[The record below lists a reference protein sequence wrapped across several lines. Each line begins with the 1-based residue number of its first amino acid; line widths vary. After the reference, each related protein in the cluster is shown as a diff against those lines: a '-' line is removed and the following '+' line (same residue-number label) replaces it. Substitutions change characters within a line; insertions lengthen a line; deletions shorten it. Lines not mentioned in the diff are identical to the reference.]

1 MSGCELDLVA
11 KVFCERAPFQ
21 LSPEL
26 KAAAFGRI
34 RPVILIPYESEIV
47 GLNQKEYHLLPPHI
61 RCLMEHSSSVERFS
75 ENFDEKAKICLISFL
90 GMH

>member
-34 RPVILIPYESEIV
+34 RPVILIPYESEM
-47 GLNQKEYHLLPPHI
+47 LAKKNTPSPLLI
-61 RCLMEHSSSVERFS
+61 
-75 ENFDEKAKICLISFL
+75 FDVYY
-90 GMH
+90 GMIWIMDE